1 MTIASRVAAMA
12 AQPADPVSES
22 IRAVFAAEQAGLAAG
37 GTPPS
42 VAEPGFQLPDVALL
56 DPLGVT
62 TTLSSAVAGLLAV
75 VVLYRG
81 GWCPY
86 CNLALKTYESELLPR
101 LEEHNAVLIAVSPQR
116 PDGSLS
122 VQQKH
127 DLHYPVLSD
136 PGNQIGSQL
145 GVVTGPSPEARG
157 TQLRLG
163 LDLAD
168 VNADGT
174 TALPMPTT
182 IIVDQILKLLW
193 IDVHPDYST
202 RSEPDDILAA
212 LAAAMP

>member
-1 MTIASRVAAMA
+1 MA
-12 AQPADPVSES
+12 AQPADPASES
-22 IRAVFAAEQAGLAAG
+22 IRAVFANEQAGLAVA
-37 GTPPS
+37 GTPPG
-42 VAEPGFQLPDVALL
+42 VARVGSRLSDVALL
-56 DPLGVT
+56 DPSGAI
-62 TTLSSAVAGLLAV
+62 TTLYEALAGRLGV

-86 CNLALKTYESELLPR
+86 CNLALKAYESELLPR
-101 LEEHNAVLIAVSPQR
+101 LEEQGAVLIALSPQH

-136 PGNQIGSQL
+136 PGSQIASQL
-145 GVVTGPSPEARG
+145 GVVTGPSPQARD
-157 TQLRLG
+157 TQMRLG
-163 LDLAD
+163 LDLAA

-182 IIVDQILKLLW
+182 IIVNKILELLW

-212 LAAAMP
+212 LAVAPR

>member
-12 AQPADPVSES
+12 AQPADPASAP
-22 IRAVFAAEQAGLAAG
+22 IRAVFAAEQAGLAAAG
-37 GTPPS
+37 APPG
-42 VAEPGFQLPDVALL
+42 VAHAGFGLSDVALL
-56 DPLGVT
+56 DPLGVP
-62 TTLSSAVAGLLAV
+62 TTLSGVLAGRLGV

-86 CNLALKTYESELLPR
+86 CNLALQTYESELLPR
-101 LEEHNAVLIAVSPQR
+101 LGEYNAVLIAVSPQL

-136 PGNQIGSQL
+136 PGNQIASQL
-145 GVVTGPSPEARG
+145 GVVTGPSPEARD

-163 LDLAD
+163 LDLAA

-174 TALPMPTT
+174 AALPMPTT
-182 IIVDQILKLLW
+182 VIVDETLELVW

-202 RSEPDDILAA
+202 RSEPDHILAA
-212 LAAAMP
+212 LAGATR